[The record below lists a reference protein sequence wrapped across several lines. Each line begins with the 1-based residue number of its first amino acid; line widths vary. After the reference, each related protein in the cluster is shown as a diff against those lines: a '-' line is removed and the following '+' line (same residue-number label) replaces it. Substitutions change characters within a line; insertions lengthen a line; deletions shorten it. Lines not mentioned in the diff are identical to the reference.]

1 MRIKHIA
8 FHGVEPALGSEWTA
22 SQRRW
27 LELSIASG
35 GLVDAWGASSAGK
48 TAADARAVFTW
59 ESEDALQNF
68 MEHTHD
74 RALQDAGS
82 IGRSAVLY
90 LEDVEQ
96 LGPRADATYVG
107 EAIAWIKDGGIEPWL
122 ESQRAWTSAMSRAD
136 GFVGGSVRRGRR
148 TFVVTS
154 FWRDANAHRRYLDEI
169 VPRLRQDTGGDAH
182 TARLIRFEAPL
193 VPDLSFAR

>member
-8 FHGVEPALGSEWTA
+8 FHGLQDEQPWTT

-35 GLVDAWGASSAGK
+35 GLVDAWGASTAG
-48 TAADARAVFTW
+48 DARAVFTW
-59 ESEDALQNF
+59 ESEDALQRF

-82 IGRSAVLY
+82 VGRSAVLY
-90 LEDVEQ
+90 LEDVAS
-96 LGPRADATYVG
+96 LGPRGDATYVG
-107 EAIAWIKDGGIEPWL
+107 ESIAWIKDGGIEPWL
-122 ESQRAWTSAMSRAD
+122 ESTRVWTDGMSRAD

-148 TFVVTS
+148 TFVITS
-154 FWRDANAHRRYLDEI
+154 FWRDAAAHRRYLDEV
-169 VPRLRQDTGGDAH
+169 VPRLRQDTRGDEH
-182 TARLIRFEAPL
+182 TARLVRFDAPL
-193 VPDLSFAR
+193 LGDLSFSR

>member
-8 FHGVEPALGSEWTA
+8 FHALEPAPWAA

-35 GLVDAWGASSAGK
+35 GLVDAWGAQAS
-48 TAADARAVFTW
+48 ADARAVFTW
-59 ESEDALQNF
+59 EDEEALQRF

-74 RALQDAGS
+74 RALADAGS
-82 IGRSAVLY
+82 VGRNAVLY
-90 LEDVEQ
+90 LEDLEN
-96 LGPRADATYVG
+96 LGPRGDATYVG

-122 ESQRAWTSAMSRAD
+122 ESQRVWTAAMARAD
-136 GFVGGSVRRGRR
+136 GFVGGAIRRGRR

-154 FWRDANAHRRYLDEI
+154 FWRDAIAHRRYLDEI
-169 VPRLRQDTGGDAH
+169 VPGLRQDTHGDEH
-182 TARLIRFEAPL
+182 TARLVRFEGPL
-193 VPDLSFAR
+193 EPTLSFTR